1 MSLFLELFRE
11 SLETASVWGRSANTS
26 AYDYEGTTRC
36 QAMDHG
42 DDQKV
47 RGEWE
52 ESAMRVLHLEGAKER
67 SPLCNLVCYEG
78 SQVLDIL
85 EVETPSY
92 WLTKREC
99 KQMQLCLR
107 QRVPPLHMVVF
118 CHGCNN
124 PGFPRLPCHVLLL
137 FHLLED

>member
-1 MSLFLELFRE
+1 LQILKQDEQRTCVDVHLQLMPLFLELFRE

-52 ESAMRVLHLEGAKER
+52 ESAMRVLQLEGAKELQMGHLHAIWYVMKDPR
-67 SPLCNLVCYEG
+67 CWIFL
-78 SQVLDIL
+78 
-85 EVETPSY
+85 
-92 WLTKREC
+92 KR
-99 KQMQLCLR
+99 R
-107 QRVPPLHMVVF
+107 H
-118 CHGCNN
+118 HHTG
-124 PGFPRLPCHVLLL
+124 
-137 FHLLED
+137 